1 MTIYLDAVWL
11 LNFLIDFMLLML
23 TGAIAKESVRK
34 RNLALGACVAS
45 IIVPLTIYFPG
56 SFLTSVPGKLLYSIL
71 IIVVAFRYGSLNRTL
86 KLLALFYFINFTVGG
101 GLIALHYMIQRPIG
115 VSTAGFLTVNQG
127 YGDPVSWLFII
138 IGFPCVWLFTKRR
151 MDKHA
156 IEKIRYDQLYEVT
169 LTMKNKSFTTQGYI
183 DSGNQLVCPLTKKP
197 VIIGDDIFLKQ
208 WFTNDEWKAL
218 QTVSED
224 MNLENIPQAWEAMV
238 HIVPYLGV
246 GGNSQFLLALR
257 PDLLVIDYHGEQIK
271 TNKVLVG
278 IQFASLTK
286 DDKYHCLLQPQIIK
300 LSAVSTA

>member
-1 MTIYLDAVWL
+1 MI
-11 LNFLIDFMLLML
+11 LML
-23 TGAIAKESVRK
+23 TGAIAKESIRK
-34 RNLALGACVAS
+34 RHLVLGACVAS
-45 IIVPLTIYFPG
+45 IIVPLTIYYPG

-71 IIVVAFRYGSLNRTL
+71 IIVVTFRYGTLSRTL
-86 KLLALFYFINFTVGG
+86 KLLALFYFVNFTVGG

-115 VSTAGFLTVNQG
+115 ISTAGFLTVNQG
-127 YGDPVSWLFII
+127 YGDPVSWLFIL

-156 IEKIRYDQLYEVT
+156 IEKIRYDQLYQVT

-208 WFTNDEWKAL
+208 WFTDDEWKAL
-218 QTVSED
+218 QTTKED
-224 MNLENIPQAWEAMV
+224 MNLENIPKAWEAMI

-271 TNKVLVG
+271 TDKVLVG

-286 DDKYHCLLQPQIIK
+286 DHKYHCLLQPQIIK

>member
-11 LNFLIDFMLLML
+11 LNFLIDFMILML
-23 TGAIAKESVRK
+23 TGAIAKESIRK
-34 RNLALGACVAS
+34 RHLVLGACVAS
-45 IIVPLTIYFPG
+45 IIVPLTIYYPG

-71 IIVVAFRYGSLNRTL
+71 IIVVTFRYGTLSRTL
-86 KLLALFYFINFTVGG
+86 KLLALFYFVNFTVGG

-115 VSTAGFLTVNQG
+115 ISTAGFLTVNQG
-127 YGDPVSWLFII
+127 YGDPVSWLFIL

-156 IEKIRYDQLYEVT
+156 IEKIRYDQLYQVT

-208 WFTNDEWKAL
+208 WFTDDEWKAL
-218 QTVSED
+218 QTTKED
-224 MNLENIPQAWEAMV
+224 MNLENIPKAWEAMI

-271 TNKVLVG
+271 TDKVLVG

-286 DDKYHCLLQPQIIK
+286 DHKYHCLLQPQIIK